1 MLFLMIILAA
11 IFDADSNRYKGNN
24 TYYTKK
30 RRYNRTTGNKYWE
43 DAHYWHLNYGD

>member
-1 MLFLMIILAA
+1 MLFLMILFAA

-24 TYYTKK
+24 TYTRK
-30 RRYNRTTGNKYWE
+30 RRYNRTTRNKYWE